1 MRAADGDRVRVY
13 GRTIDDPV
21 RDGEVIEVHGAEGQP
36 PYLIRWSEDGHQG
49 LFFPGPDAQVQHF
62 EHESG
67 KTHEVRG
74 HVTAD
79 GGLVGQAAQ
88 KETTQVR
95 GRATG

>member
-1 MRAADGDRVRVY
+1 MRAEVGDRVRIY

-74 HVTAD
+74 HTAAD
-79 GGLVGQAAQ
+79 GGLVDKAAQ
-88 KETTQVR
+88 KETTQVP
-95 GRATG
+95 GSATD